1 VLAYIEGKQ
10 PQPKKISRHN
20 A

>member
-1 VLAYIEGKQ
+1 MLAYIETKQ
-10 PQPKKISRHN
+10 TQGKKISRHD

>member
-10 PQPKKISRHN
+10 TQGKKISRHD